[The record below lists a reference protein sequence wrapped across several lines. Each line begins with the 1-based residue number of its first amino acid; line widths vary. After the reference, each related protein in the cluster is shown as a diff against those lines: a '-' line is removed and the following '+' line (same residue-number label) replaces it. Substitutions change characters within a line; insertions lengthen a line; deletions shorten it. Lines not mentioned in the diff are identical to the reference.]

1 MLGVGSD
8 LRGDDVAGVLVA
20 RRLAAWLASARRPRL
35 RRGRALA
42 AFDGGAAPENV
53 TGEIRRFA
61 PDLLVLVDAAFLD
74 RPVGAVEVVAP
85 DRIGGLTFS
94 THMLPAS
101 FVLDYLSAATG
112 CRALV
117 LGIQIAQKD
126 VLTAPVPAV
135 RTAVGRLVK
144 AFQAAVTAPARAP
157 AAAPG
162 GTGPGPGEGRSRRR
176 TARGHRAA

>member
-1 MLGVGSD
+1 VLGVGSD

-20 RRLAAWLASARRPRL
+20 RRLAAWLSSTPRPRL
-35 RRGRALA
+35 RRGMALA

-61 PDLLVLVDAAFLD
+61 PDLLVLVDAAFLE

-85 DRIGGLTFS
+85 ERIGGLTFS

-101 FVLDYLSAATG
+101 FVLDYLAAATG
-112 CRALV
+112 CRSVV

-135 RTAVGRLVK
+135 RTAVRRLVK
-144 AFQAAVTAPARAP
+144 ALQAAVTPAPRARP
-157 AAAPG
+157 
-162 GTGPGPGEGRSRRR
+162 S
-176 TARGHRAA
+176 ARPPSHRG